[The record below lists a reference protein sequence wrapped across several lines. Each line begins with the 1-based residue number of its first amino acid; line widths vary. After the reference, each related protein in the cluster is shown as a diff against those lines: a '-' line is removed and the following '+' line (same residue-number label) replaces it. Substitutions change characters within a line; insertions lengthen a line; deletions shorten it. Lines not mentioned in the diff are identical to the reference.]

1 MDTITPDEGTVTYMV
16 DVDDYTFHWETE
28 EEERP
33 QHYFPGSYHPVEIGD
48 QFSNGRY
55 TIVHKLGHGGY
66 STVWL
71 ARDEKHGQFV
81 ALKIMVPEQQSQ
93 SEAHN
98 YGIEIEFLREL
109 HQIPTNHPGK
119 LMLMSCLDSFSH
131 DGSNGSHLCFV
142 SLPHRM
148 SIGQSRHESHGTGTF
163 KLQAA
168 RAMAAQMIIMLS
180 FLHSNGVVHGDF
192 TPNNVLLAP
201 PDLSHLSTE
210 DLYHKYGEPI
220 KAMTE
225 RRDGKPIPAGVPPY
239 IVPEIWF
246 GDRSTELEL
255 QNAKLTLTDFGEA
268 WKPALRSRYQLNT
281 PDNYRAPEANFA
293 EKENVP
299 IGFPS
304 DIWSLGVGIFEIFGN
319 HLFEGSPDPDG
330 MLEDMINTLGKPPQR
345 WWDLWEAKDEF
356 FRGDVEWD
364 EDGTYP
370 YREHILLEERVC
382 GWIGDAHRD
391 EMTNEEIEDLYSLIK
406 GVLCW
411 EPDDR
416 LTADELLR
424 GGWMKRWGLP
434 ALQAMYEARGES
446 RNIMSEID
454 SIDRMEL
461 ATAEK
466 GGSTRWQAAASG
478 VTMPEFAA
486 AWWMKVRGLLGFPR
500 A

>member
-131 DGSNGSHLCFV
+131 DGPN
-142 SLPHRM
+142 
-148 SIGQSRHESHGTGTF
+148 
-163 KLQAA
+163 
-168 RAMAAQMIIMLS
+168 
-180 FLHSNGVVHGDF
+180 DF

-293 EKENVP
+293 EKENIP

-304 DIWSLGVGIFEIFGN
+304 DIWSLGVGIFEIFGS

-345 WWDLWEAKDEF
+345 WWDLWEAKDDF
-356 FRGDVEWD
+356 FRRDVEWD

-370 YREHILLEERVC
+370 YREHILLEER
-382 GWIGDAHRD
+382 
-391 EMTNEEIEDLYSLIK
+391 TSYYEEV
-406 GVLCW
+406 G
-411 EPDDR
+411 
-416 LTADELLR
+416 
-424 GGWMKRWGLP
+424 
-434 ALQAMYEARGES
+434 
-446 RNIMSEID
+446 
-454 SIDRMEL
+454 
-461 ATAEK
+461 
-466 GGSTRWQAAASG
+466 
-478 VTMPEFAA
+478 
-486 AWWMKVRGLLGFPR
+486 
-500 A
+500 